1 MQVSL
6 VLQQPFKQ
14 VRYSLVGA
22 GPAPVFFAV
31 DEESGEVRVQ
41 RNLREDDSTVYTV
54 ISSISCFIYVSVAVV
69 H

>member
-1 MQVSL
+1 M
-6 VLQQPFKQ
+6 LQQPFKQ

-54 ISSISCFIYVSVAVV
+54 ISSISAVV